1 MNENTRKER
10 GDITSMIVAGGLMF
24 LILIV
29 VLA

>member
-10 GDITSMIVAGGLMF
+10 GDITSLIVAGALA
-24 LILIV
+24 LTILIV